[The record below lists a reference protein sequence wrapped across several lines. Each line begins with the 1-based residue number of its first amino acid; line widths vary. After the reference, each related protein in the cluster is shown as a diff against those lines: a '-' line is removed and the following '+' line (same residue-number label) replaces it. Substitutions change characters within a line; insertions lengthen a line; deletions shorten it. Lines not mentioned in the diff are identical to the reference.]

1 MATNNDLQIKITA
14 NATEA
19 HTTLE
24 TVQKKVNAVKADIDL
39 LTSSAD
45 KASSAFNNLAEASKA
60 LKALKSAAGGKNAFG
75 LGDTQKAIKDTNAL
89 MAQLQ
94 KTGDKFG
101 QNFGKNLKSGLN
113 DALKEFK
120 KKAGAIRLDVKTV
133 DTSKRNKARNSETDA
148 LEKNTKALNKHA
160 RAVEHL
166 GFADFVSERA
176 GSWGSKF
183 FGEIAHLQEK
193 RARVSAWNLTS
204 AQQKIWDRQVKQLLA
219 DNKLITEADAESMM
233 MAAAS
238 SIGHYDPRIVGQTV
252 ARATKFAQMEKAMG
266 YNKSEIDDIAKNYY
280 GVAEARQ
287 VANDVE
293 KTLKTFETVFRITTT
308 SSGKITVADVET
320 ILRNLG
326 PGAATLSDEGLLRLL
341 AYAEQIKVA
350 GRGQSG
356 STGAGISTVGT
367 TTKMLQLMA
376 MGKPSALGAK
386 RMVAELGVMDDEVYR
401 IVGDRVE
408 LALQGLED
416 ESNRTERQFAR
427 QIFERGEYGQVLGQA
442 VITGDLAR
450 AGVFDKQLAQVD
462 PVRWVQNLVPLIKQ
476 YTASEEKRGSYYGQK
491 GLDAAGMTTEEFMKT
506 LTESDYLSAITSF
519 WAKTGLSQRVINAF
533 AIFSNEAFQHRS
545 AAMLNTATR
554 QKDVDALMLEQIENG
569 NLNIAFLR
577 AEKALNN
584 FIQSFEPFGALVG
597 KITYQVS
604 GLIDL
609 LTRWSKEWETLSTIT
624 AAWGTAKVLQS
635 VAQHTASMYN
645 LLGQVNS
652 SESKSKGKNNSKGKK
667 KSNKIDSSNNGKK
680 SEDATFNPFVYVMSG
695 FDKVNAKGNS
705 VINKLKSGILS
716 LGGVFSRVLGAVGF
730 GILALDFAS
739 VLAQM
744 AFEYTDW
751 GKKFKAWWD
760 NLAEDIKNNPTVLS
774 FIYDTEDNRD
784 QKTNE
789 EIAKLTEQINEMQ
802 AYNDAR
808 YNSDDLSAK
817 EIQQMARNEQ
827 SLREKRAERERLSTQ
842 NSRAV
847 AGVNELVTALEVQ
860 LKAAGLGGARD
871 QLKVAQNNL
880 ANAQKLFDE
889 TKTLYDQLD
898 PEAKQEGSQA
908 QKDYNDRYQDLLKAQ
923 QELVKA
929 RTNLEKILS
938 MEGVREKYA
947 EIEKFLKTL
956 KGTPVLYSVAD
967 SLADAINRIF
977 GNERDTGD
985 TVAYSVNNDSFSVET
1000 AASQEALKARAQENE
1015 ALGSLSRGASG
1026 LTEKQRRQ
1034 APPNIVPGAT
1044 NSDIQAYMEKLNS
1057 DITKASAPSKQRF
1070 GFDSEEELWERA
1082 RLETLADAEAGKLG
1096 MDFSQWRSKFF
1107 KDNVDTA
1114 ALARGG
1120 YTNADDYDFNKVVEG
1135 VRLGDIARKK
1145 MQLMRLQKYNSSF
1158 GSLGID
1164 AENALLDSQRN
1175 LARAQA
1181 STTEVGEAGLPNQSY
1196 QSSLQDLFQLQAQLQ
1211 ASGVK
1216 NAQQDQALNQRR
1228 LAILNQ
1234 TFAQALQLERQYND
1248 NAEQTMLEGLT
1259 DKERQQWEYARQA
1272 ELTQATFNAVRQSM
1286 EDSYNR
1292 WVANNQ
1298 TASDEEKLQKQEE
1311 FQKRSLELQEAY
1323 NKEQQR
1329 QAEEAAKA
1337 QNEIDMTPLGNKI
1350 EQWQDV
1356 NMHMQTLQNEF
1367 MEGFVEANEKW
1378 LDGDEDSWREYG
1390 NNLLKTWRNIVL
1402 KMGYSQLLGGIAET
1416 ATAGIGSFLSGVF
1429 GLAAP
1434 SITGTSK
1441 DTSSTS
1447 AETAQNSTGYG
1458 FGKDIYEF
1466 FAGNGKDGESGF
1478 SKLTEKLKGAF
1489 TDAVD
1494 WLGEL
1499 FDGFDLSKFGDSL
1512 MNIFSGVGD
1521 WLGDLLG
1528 SLDLGG
1534 MASSAGNWMSSL
1546 ASSAATYM
1554 SSFFANGGVMTSSG
1568 PLPLHTYANGGIARS
1583 AQVAVFGEGSTP
1595 EAYVPL
1601 PDGRSI
1607 PVTMN
1612 GAGSEMYGG
1621 NNINISINVTNN
1633 QGDTTE
1639 TSNSSGTDESSN
1651 MKKLANNIKSMV
1663 KQEIVNQSRPGGL
1676 LYNNR

>member
-1 MATNNDLQIKITA
+1 MATDNSLQITITA
-14 NATEA
+14 NAKDAETA
-19 HTTLE
+19 LNRISTLSKTT
-24 TVQKKVNAVKADIDL
+24 KKDIDNL
-39 LTSSAD
+39 ASSAD
-45 KASSAFNNLAEASKA
+45 KASASFTKLADASKA
-60 LKALKSAAGGKNAFG
+60 LSAFKRAAGGKNAFG
-75 LGDTQKAIKDTNAL
+75 LADTQSAITKTNQML
-89 MAQLQ
+89 AQL
-94 KTGDKFG
+94 KRTGDKFG

-113 DALKEFK
+113 SALKEFK
-120 KKAGAIRLDVKTV
+120 QKAGSIKLEVKTV
-133 DTSKRNKARNSETDA
+133 DSSKRTKTRNSETDA
-148 LEKNTKALNKHA
+148 IEKNTKALNNHA
-160 RAVEHL
+160 KAVENY
-166 GFADFVSERA
+166 GFTDFISERA
-176 GSWGSKF
+176 ERWGSKF

-193 RARVSAWNLTS
+193 RARVSAWNLTLS
-204 AQQKIWDRQVKQLLA
+204 EQKQWNKQVKQLLA

-238 SIGHYDPRIVGQTV
+238 SIGHYDPHIVGQTV
-252 ARATKFAQMEKAMG
+252 ARATKFAQMERAMG

-408 LALQGLED
+408 LVLNGLED
-416 ESNRTERQFAR
+416 ESNRTEREFAR
-427 QIFERGEYGQVLGQA
+427 QIFQRGEYGQVLGQA

-491 GLDAAGMTTEEFMKT
+491 GLDAAGMSTDEFMKT

-545 AAMLNTATR
+545 AAMLSTATR
-554 QKDVDALMLEQIENG
+554 QKDVDTLMLEQIENG

-604 GLIDL
+604 GFIDL
-609 LTRWSKEWETLSTIT
+609 LTKWSKEWETLSTIT

-635 VAQHTASMYN
+635 VGSHTASMYN
-645 LLGQVNS
+645 LLGQANASEGS
-652 SESKSKGKNNSKGKK
+652 SKKKAKSKSKGKKAPSDNSNEKKG
-667 KSNKIDSSNNGKK
+667 G
-680 SEDATFNPFVYVMSG
+680 FNPFVYVMSG
-695 FDKVNAKGNS
+695 FDKLNNKGTS
-705 VINKLKSGILS
+705 VINKLKSGIMS
-716 LGGVFSRVLGAVGF
+716 LGGVFSRVLGGVGF
-730 GILALDFAS
+730 AILAVDFAS

-760 NLAEDIKNNPTVLS
+760 NLAEDVKNNPTILS
-774 FIYDTEDNRD
+774 FIYDTEANRSE
-784 QKTNE
+784 KTNE
-789 EIAKLTEQINEMQ
+789 EIAKLTDQINEMQ
-802 AYNDAR
+802 AYNSAR
-808 YNSDDLSAK
+808 YESDDLSAE

-827 SLREKRAERERLSTQ
+827 AIREKKAERERLSTQ
-842 NSRAV
+842 NS
-847 AGVNELVTALEVQ
+847 TAIVGINKIVSTLEAQ

-871 QLKVAQNNL
+871 QLKTAEVNL
-880 ANAQKLFDE
+880 ANAQRLFDE
-889 TKTLYDQLD
+889 TKKVYDQLD
-898 PEAKQEGSQA
+898 PEAKKEGSQA

-923 QELVKA
+923 QELTKA
-929 RTNLEKILS
+929 RTNLEEILS
-938 MEGVREKYA
+938 MKGVREKYA
-947 EIEKFLKTL
+947 EIEKFLKDL
-956 KGTPVLYSVAD
+956 KGTSVLYSVTDALAD
-967 SLADAINRIF
+967 SIKRIF

-985 TVAYSVNNDSFSVET
+985 TIAYSVNNDSFSVES
-1000 AASQEALKARAQENE
+1000 AASQEALKARARENE
-1015 ALGSLSRGASG
+1015 AASSLNRGASG
-1026 LTEKQRRQ
+1026 LTKEQLGKV
-1034 APPNIVPGAT
+1034 PPTIVPGAT

-1057 DITKASAPSKQRF
+1057 DIAKASAPSKQRF
-1070 GFDSEEELWERA
+1070 GFDSDEELWERA

-1096 MDFSQWRSKFF
+1096 MNFSEWRSKFF
-1107 KDNVDTA
+1107 KDNVDTT
-1114 ALARGG
+1114 ALARG
-1120 YTNADDYDFNKVVEG
+1120 YTNADDYDFNKVVDG
-1135 VRLGDIARKK
+1135 VRLGDVAKKK
-1145 MQLMRLQKYNSSF
+1145 MQLMRLQKYNSTF
-1158 GSLGID
+1158 GSLGIN
-1164 AENALLDSQRN
+1164 AENTLLDSQRN

-1181 STTEVGEAGLPNQSY
+1181 SRTAVGEAGLPNQTY
-1196 QSSLQDLFQLQAQLQ
+1196 QTSLQDLFQLQAQLQ
-1211 ASGVK
+1211 ASGIK

-1248 NAEQTMLEGLT
+1248 NAEQTMLEGMT
-1259 DKERQQWEYARQA
+1259 EKERQQWEYARQA

-1286 EDSYNR
+1286 EESYNR

-1311 FQKRSLELQEAY
+1311 YQKRSSELQEAY
-1323 NKEQQR
+1323 NEEQKR
-1329 QAEEAAKA
+1329 LAEEAAKA

-1350 EQWQDV
+1350 EEWQNV
-1356 NMHMQTLQNEF
+1356 NLHMQTLQNEF

-1402 KMGYSQLLGGIAET
+1402 KMGYSKLLGGVAET
-1416 ATAGIGSFLSGVF
+1416 ASAGIGNFLSGVF
-1429 GLAAP
+1429 GMAAP
-1434 SITGTSK
+1434 SITGTTK
-1441 DTSSTS
+1441 DKSST
-1447 AETAQNSTGYG
+1447 AEETAKNSAGYG
-1458 FGKDIYEF
+1458 FGKSIYDF
-1466 FAGNGKDGESGF
+1466 FAGNDKDGESGF
-1478 SKLTEKLKGAF
+1478 DKLQEKLKSVF
-1489 TDAVD
+1489 TTSVD
-1494 WLGEL
+1494 WLGDL
-1499 FDGFDLSKFGDSL
+1499 FDGFDLSGFAKKFKSL
-1512 MNIFSGVGD
+1512 FTTVGNGIVDFFSNIDF
-1521 WLGDLLG
+1521 
-1528 SLDLGG
+1528 GG
-1534 MASSAGNWMSSL
+1534 MFNSVGNWFSSAG
-1546 ASSAATYM
+1546 
-1554 SSFFANGGVMTSSG
+1554 SSFMSFLSSFANGGVMTANG
-1568 PLPLHTYANGGIARS
+1568 PLPLNTYANGGIARS
-1583 AQVAVFGEGSTP
+1583 AQVAVFGEGSRP

-1607 PVTMN
+1607 PVTMS
-1612 GAGSEMYGG
+1612 GYGSEMSGG

-1639 TSNSSGTDESSN
+1639 TSNNSGTSDASN
-1651 MKKLANNIKSMV
+1651 MKKLANNIKSLV

>member
-1 MATNNDLQIKITA
+1 MATDNSLQITITA
-14 NATEA
+14 NAKDAETA
-19 HTTLE
+19 LNRISTLSKTT
-24 TVQKKVNAVKADIDL
+24 KKDIDNL
-39 LTSSAD
+39 ASSAD
-45 KASSAFNNLAEASKA
+45 KASASFTKLADASKA
-60 LKALKSAAGGKNAFG
+60 LSTFKRAAGGKNAFG
-75 LGDTQKAIKDTNAL
+75 LADTQSAITKTNQML
-89 MAQLQ
+89 AQL
-94 KTGDKFG
+94 KRTGDKFG

-113 DALKEFK
+113 SALKEFK
-120 KKAGAIRLDVKTV
+120 QKAGSIKLEVKTV
-133 DTSKRNKARNSETDA
+133 DSSKRTKTRNSETDA
-148 LEKNTKALNKHA
+148 IEKNTKALNNHA
-160 RAVEHL
+160 KAVENY
-166 GFADFVSERA
+166 GFTDFISERA
-176 GSWGSKF
+176 ERWGSKF

-193 RARVSAWNLTS
+193 RARVSAWNLTLS
-204 AQQKIWDRQVKQLLA
+204 EQKQWNKQVKQLLA

-238 SIGHYDPRIVGQTV
+238 SIGHYDPHIVGQTV
-252 ARATKFAQMEKAMG
+252 ARATKFAQMERAMG

-408 LALQGLED
+408 LVLNGLED
-416 ESNRTERQFAR
+416 ESNRTEREFAR
-427 QIFERGEYGQVLGQA
+427 QIFQRGEYGQVLGQA

-491 GLDAAGMTTEEFMKT
+491 GLDAAGMSTDEFMKT

-604 GLIDL
+604 GLIDM

-635 VAQHTASMYN
+635 VGSHTASMYN
-645 LLGQVNS
+645 LLGQANASEGS
-652 SESKSKGKNNSKGKK
+652 SKKKAKSKSKGKKAPSNNSNEKEG
-667 KSNKIDSSNNGKK
+667 GG
-680 SEDATFNPFVYVMSG
+680 FNPFVYVMSG
-695 FDKVNAKGNS
+695 FDKLNNKGTS
-705 VINKLKSGILS
+705 VINKLKSGIMS
-716 LGGVFSRVLGAVGF
+716 LGGVFSRMLGGVGF
-730 GILALDFAS
+730 AILAVDFAS

-760 NLAEDIKNNPTVLS
+760 NLAEDVKNNPTVLS
-774 FIYDTEDNRD
+774 FIYDTEANRSE
-784 QKTNE
+784 KTNE
-789 EIAKLTEQINEMQ
+789 EIAKLTDQINEMQ
-802 AYNDAR
+802 AYNSAR
-808 YNSDDLSAK
+808 YESDDLSAE

-827 SLREKRAERERLSTQ
+827 AIREKKAERERLSTQ
-842 NSRAV
+842 NS
-847 AGVNELVTALEVQ
+847 TAIVGINKIVSTLEAQ

-871 QLKVAQNNL
+871 QLKTAEVNL
-880 ANAQKLFDE
+880 ANAQRLFDE
-889 TKTLYDQLD
+889 TKKVYDQLD
-898 PEAKQEGSQA
+898 PEAKKEGSQA

-923 QELVKA
+923 QELTKA

-947 EIEKFLKTL
+947 EIEKFLKDL
-956 KGTPVLYSVAD
+956 KGTSVLYSVAD
-967 SLADAINRIF
+967 ALADSIKRIF

-985 TVAYSVNNDSFSVET
+985 TIAYSVNNDSFSVES
-1000 AASQEALKARAQENE
+1000 AASQEALKARARENE
-1015 ALGSLSRGASG
+1015 AASSLNRGASG
-1026 LTEKQRRQ
+1026 LTKEQLGKV
-1034 APPNIVPGAT
+1034 PPKIVPGAS

-1057 DITKASAPSKQRF
+1057 DIVKASAPSKQRF
-1070 GFDSEEELWERA
+1070 GFDSEAELWERA

-1107 KDNVDTA
+1107 KKNVDTT
-1114 ALARGG
+1114 ALARG

-1135 VRLGDIARKK
+1135 VSLGDIARKK
-1145 MQLMRLQKYNSSF
+1145 MQLMRLQKYNSTF
-1158 GSLGID
+1158 GSLGINAED
-1164 AENALLDSQRN
+1164 ALKDSQVN
-1175 LARAQA
+1175 LARAKA
-1181 STTEVGEAGLPNQSY
+1181 SLTPVGEAGLQDQTY
-1196 QSSLQDLFQLQAQLQ
+1196 QTQMADFAQLQ
-1211 ASGVK
+1211 EQLLASGIQ
-1216 NAQQDQALNQRR
+1216 NAQQEKALNDRR
-1228 LAILNQ
+1228 LAMLNQ
-1234 TFAQALQLERQYND
+1234 TFISALKLERNYNDQAESIMLSGLTEKERLQWQYNRD
-1248 NAEQTMLEGLT
+1248 YQTTEAQFDSAMRSMSEAYY
-1259 DKERQQWEYARQA
+1259 EW
-1272 ELTQATFNAVRQSM
+1272 VR
-1286 EDSYNR
+1286 
-1292 WVANNQ
+1292 NNQ
-1298 TASDEEKLQKQEE
+1298 NASEDERTKIKEQFEKQRADITTKYVAYQIQKEQE
-1311 FQKRSLELQEAY
+1311 LY
-1323 NKEQQR
+1323 NKLYGIDNTALNERIESWKDLNSQI
-1329 QAEEAAKA
+1329 
-1337 QNEIDMTPLGNKI
+1337 QNL
-1350 EQWQDV
+1350 
-1356 NMHMQTLQNEF
+1356 QTEM

-1378 LDGDEDSWREYG
+1378 LDGDEDSWRDYF
-1390 NNLLKTWRNIVL
+1390 NNLLKMWRNMVL
-1402 KMGYSQLLGGIAET
+1402 KQGYSDLLGG
-1416 ATAGIGSFLSGVF
+1416 ATKGITGAVGSFVAGAFGREAPTTKDAQNPQADKTTGIVQKTGTDMFYSAGKDLSGWMF
-1429 GLAAP
+1429 G
-1434 SITGTSK
+1434 
-1441 DTSSTS
+1441 D
-1447 AETAQNSTGYG
+1447 NW
-1458 FGKDIYEF
+1458 
-1466 FAGNGKDGESGF
+1466 
-1478 SKLTEKLKGAF
+1478 TEKVKAGMEVLGDELDDTFEEGVDFF
-1489 TDAVD
+1489 TGLFKNID
-1494 WLGEL
+1494 LGGL
-1499 FDGFDLSKFGDSL
+1499 GDSL
-1512 MNIFSGVGD
+1512 
-1521 WLGDLLG
+1521 G
-1528 SLDLGG
+1528 SLFSNIGSSFGSWASSLFGSSG
-1534 MASSAGNWMSSL
+1534 SSGWMSSAGSYMSSIF
-1546 ASSAATYM
+1546 
-1554 SSFFANGGVMTSSG
+1554 SSFFADGGVMTSKG
-1568 PLPLHTYANGGIARS
+1568 PLPLNTYANGGIAKS
-1583 AQVAVFGEGSTP
+1583 AQVAVFGEGSRP

-1607 PVTMN
+1607 PVTMS
-1612 GAGSEMYGG
+1612 GYGSDMYGG

-1639 TSNSSGTDESSN
+1639 SSNSSGTEDSSN
-1651 MKKLANNIKSMV
+1651 MKKLANNIKSLV